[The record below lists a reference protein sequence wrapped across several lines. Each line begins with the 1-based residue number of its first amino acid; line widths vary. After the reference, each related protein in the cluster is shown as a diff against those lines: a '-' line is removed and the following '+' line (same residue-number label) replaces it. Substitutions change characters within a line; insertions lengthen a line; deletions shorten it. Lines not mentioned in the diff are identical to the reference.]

1 MLFASSQSN
10 HYCPWLSAH
19 LASVGFCKG
28 RNVAISPHIP
38 CAADPP
44 SSLLV
49 SMLTL
54 WGRQT
59 VWIRDSSHPQVPL
72 GDPPESIVPAG
83 KGVRRNT
90 ENRGVRCRT
99 TRDGYVEPPC
109 LIFLDPSWCQ
119 GFHGCLATASNPG
132 DSFVCRCSSDR
143 AVPAAVVCWAVREG
157 QALPPPHPRFLK
169 TQVCCAARTLHRIRN
184 ACTACILYTVAQF

>member
-1 MLFASSQSN
+1 MLFAFSQSN

-19 LASVGFCKG
+19 LASLGSCKG

-59 VWIRDSSHPQVPL
+59 VWIRDNSHPHIPL
-72 GDPPESIVPAG
+72 GDPPESIVPRGERGPKEYRKPGRSMSNDPGRLCRASMLDFLGPVLVPRLSRVLGHRLQPRRLLRLSVQFGPSYAG
-83 KGVRRNT
+83 
-90 ENRGVRCRT
+90 CC
-99 TRDGYVEPPC
+99 C
-109 LIFLDPSWCQ
+109 LL
-119 GFHGCLATASNPG
+119 GCPG
-132 DSFVCRCSSDR
+132 GTDFPTITSS
-143 AVPAAVVCWAVREG
+143 VP
-157 QALPPPHPRFLK
+157 
-169 TQVCCAARTLHRIRN
+169 
-184 ACTACILYTVAQF
+184 

>member
-1 MLFASSQSN
+1 MSAEGVVVASCQSN
-10 HYCPWLSAH
+10 HYCPSLSAY
-19 LASVGFCKG
+19 LASFGSRKA

-38 CAADPP
+38 CAADPQ

-59 VWIRDSSHPQVPL
+59 LWIRDSSHPQVPL
-72 GDPPESIVPAG
+72 GDPPEPTVPAG

-90 ENRGVRCRT
+90 ENRGIRCRA
-99 TRDGYVEPPC
+99 TRDGFVEPPC

-119 GFHGCLATASNPG
+119 GFTGAWPPLPTPATP
-132 DSFVCRCSSDR
+132 SSIG
-143 AVPAAVVCWAVREG
+143 AVRTELCRLLLLVDLSES
-157 QALPPPHPRFLK
+157 ARFS
-169 TQVCCAARTLHRIRN
+169 TITSSVP
-184 ACTACILYTVAQF
+184 